1 MISMRKLHLPLV
13 FLVATLSMLATASL
27 SSQVFEHLPHLEDEL
42 TYLFQARMLA
52 RGDVFIPS
60 PYPPDSYWQPFIID
74 CDQEMENLY
83 NIACAGKRFGKYPPG
98 FPMLLALGVLIHNT
112 WIINVFFTGLNVV
125 LIYLLGRL
133 VYNEH
138 AAILSAALLAISPIA
153 LLLGSTLMG
162 HTSALSFTLLFT
174 WAYIQAQHATKPLGW
189 AALSGFAL
197 GIVFNIRPYAAA
209 GISLPFI
216 VYSLWQMLSSI
227 KHKFLIKKA
236 FPLLIIAFTALCT
249 SSIFFFNNYLLTG
262 KTTTD
267 LYRLIWDYDRIGFGA
282 NHGPLP
288 EGHSLRQGWIHTK
301 RDLRCYSRDLFGWAL
316 PTQPQNAD
324 PSGKPEAA
332 RCFPGYT
339 GVSWLLLPF
348 GILLLSTKF
357 DMGKSCPDTTQ
368 ATKQLTIPG
377 IVPCQV
383 FPPKECAK
391 WTVLLFAQSVCLVI
405 LHLAYWTGAEV
416 YSARYY
422 FEATGGFTLITGGAA
437 SRLISASSSV
447 KVRTM
452 IFVLLALVFSLPLL
466 GYTQNRF
473 ARLHGFGC
481 INSQQIDA
489 VQALRK
495 TPDTPVLV
503 IVSGRQNNCPG
514 NTSPWREYGAL
525 MALTDPYLE
534 SEIIAAAAPDESH
547 YSYLLTHSGKRQV
560 ILMVNG
566 KFISLQ

>member
-1 MISMRKLHLPLV
+1 MRKLYLPLV
-13 FLVATLSMLATASL
+13 FLIAALSMLATASL
-27 SSQVFEHLPHLEDEL
+27 SRQVFEHLPHLEDEL

-98 FPMLLALGVLIHNT
+98 FPLLLALGVLINNT

-125 LIYLLGRL
+125 LIYLVGRFI
-133 VYNEH
+133 YNEH

-174 WAYIQAQHATKPLGW
+174 WAYIRAQYATKPLGW
-189 AALSGFAL
+189 AALSGVAL
-197 GIVFNIRPYAAA
+197 GMVFNIRPYAAA

-227 KHKFLIKKA
+227 RSANLIKKA
-236 FPLLIIAFTALCT
+236 LPLLVIALAALCT
-249 SSIFFFNNYLLTG
+249 SSIFFINNYLLTG

-316 PTQPQNAD
+316 PTQAQDAN

-332 RCFPGYT
+332 RCFPRYT
-339 GVSWLLLPF
+339 GLSWLLLPF
-348 GILLLSTKF
+348 SILLF
-357 DMGKSCPDTTQ
+357 HEKSHHIDKRPPDTTQ
-368 ATKQLTIPG
+368 VTSQLANPG
-377 IVPCQV
+377 NAPHKAC
-383 FPPKECAK
+383 PPKERAK
-391 WTVLLFAQSVCLVI
+391 WTALLLAQGVCLI
-405 LHLAYWTGAEV
+405 TLHLAYWTGAEV

-422 FEATGGFTLITGGAA
+422 FEATGSFTLLTGAAA
-437 SRLISASSSV
+437 SRLITTSSNV
-447 KVRTM
+447 KVRSM
-452 IFVLLALVFSLPLL
+452 AFVLLALLFSLPLL

-473 ARLHGFGC
+473 AGLHGFGC
-481 INSQQIDA
+481 ITSQQIDTIK
-489 VQALRK
+489 ALRK

-503 IVSGRQNNCPG
+503 IVNGRQNNCPG

-547 YSYLLTHSGKRQV
+547 YSYLLTHSGKRQI
-560 ILMVNG
+560 ILMING